1 MARARFSFRLHRT
14 VIVLICVALLV
25 ALMQGATYFSLSH
38 QMARSAQVEELADTL
53 IRQVTGELA
62 PLMAGRDD
70 NSAPIKGVLDRLTRN
85 SRILDASVYNMDG
98 SLVARAGE
106 NISVRDRL
114 AIGNQRAGSFFNHQ
128 LVRTIEDDK
137 GPSGFVRLTL
147 DTHVLEIE
155 AKQVDNTTNLLRL
168 MMLLALAI
176 GIILARTL
184 LQNRRS
190 RWQQSPYLLTAST
203 PLAERREEEE
213 DAAPFTDDTQPSAKD
228 AWPPDAP

>member
-1 MARARFSFRLHRT
+1 MARARLSFRLHRT

-70 NSAPIKGVLDRLTRN
+70 NSAPIKQVLDRLTQN

-114 AIGNQRAGSFFNHQ
+114 AIGNQRAGRFFNHQ
-128 LVRTIEDDK
+128 LC
-137 GPSGFVRLTL
+137 GRL
-147 DTHVLEIE
+147 
-155 AKQVDNTTNLLRL
+155 K
-168 MMLLALAI
+168 
-176 GIILARTL
+176 IIR
-184 LQNRRS
+184 
-190 RWQQSPYLLTAST
+190 
-203 PLAERREEEE
+203 
-213 DAAPFTDDTQPSAKD
+213 APAVSSA
-228 AWPPDAP
+228 